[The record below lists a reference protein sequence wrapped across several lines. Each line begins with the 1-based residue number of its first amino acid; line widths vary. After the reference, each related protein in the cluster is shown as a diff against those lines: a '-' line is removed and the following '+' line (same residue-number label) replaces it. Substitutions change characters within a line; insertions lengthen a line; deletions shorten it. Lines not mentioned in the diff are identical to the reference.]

1 MRGRLPIFLFVVV
14 VVVLLVG
21 LNAASYVRVGRE
33 PELEGSPDRSTSNA
47 GPTGTRALYEFLEE
61 SGHKV
66 MRWREEPAAL
76 TAAGE
81 GERPATFVVVGR
93 VRREFTEDDK
103 RGLLKW
109 VARGGRLVI
118 IDRDAQ
124 HLLPAGE
131 RWGLNSSLTDYPEAD
146 ARADDA
152 ESIVAGTQP
161 VAPAQP
167 TALTRGVER
176 VALSR
181 YAARLFPKGTGE
193 AAPFVPAEG
202 DGSDEEI
209 EGNSDEEAG
218 EPLIEGA
225 QGPTS
230 TPTPVPLIE
239 GAEDQSSP
247 SPSPSAAAPPRVV
260 VPDEVYVE
268 EGEPAASPGDAPTPE
283 ETPEAPPFFG
293 PFGKEPEEKVETE
306 APTVHLADA
315 RGALL
320 ADYRRGEGRI
330 VVLADPFV
338 IANNGLARAD
348 NLQLAIN
355 VVTAGG
361 GGLVAFDEYHQGRG
375 ATHNQLATY
384 FTGTPVPAMFAQG
397 CLLAALFFWSRGR
410 RFARPIPALRPDRR
424 SKLEFVAALAEL
436 QQRARAFDLAIENIY
451 SRTRRALARY
461 GGADSAA
468 PRSDI
473 AAAVSARSGVDRARL
488 EELMRECEEA
498 AGGAKVSARRALAL
512 AVQLRELE
520 RALGIRMR
528 SREIKQAGRR

>member
-33 PELEGSPDRSTSNA
+33 PELEASPDRSTSNA

-66 MRWREEPAAL
+66 MRWREEPGALAA
-76 TAAGE
+76 AAE
-81 GERPATFVVVGR
+81 GERPATFVVVGAL
-93 VRREFTEDDK
+93 RREFTEEE
-103 RGLLKW
+103 RAGLLKW

-118 IDRDAQ
+118 IDREA
-124 HLLPAGE
+124 HGLLPAGE
-131 RWGLNSSLTDYPEAD
+131 RWGLSSSFSDYPDAG

-152 ESIVAGTQP
+152 EALVAGTQP

-176 VALSR
+176 VAYSR
-181 YAARLFPKGTGE
+181 YAARLTPRGTGE
-193 AAPFVPAEG
+193 AAPFVLAEG
-202 DGSDEEI
+202 DQTGAGAGGNAGAETGGLTN
-209 EGNSDEEAG
+209 EGTEGGAG
-218 EPLIEGA
+218 
-225 QGPTS
+225 
-230 TPTPVPLIE
+230 E
-239 GAEDQSSP
+239 GAEEGPSP
-247 SPSPSAAAPPRVV
+247 SPSPSASPRVV
-260 VPDEVYVE
+260 VSEEVDEDEDWPVVNTVE
-268 EGEPAASPGDAPTPE
+268 SPTPE
-283 ETPEAPPFFG
+283 ETPEEAPPIFG
-293 PFGKEPEEKVETE
+293 RSGGGPEEKVETE

-330 VVLADPFV
+330 VVLSDPFV
-338 IANNGLARAD
+338 VANNGLARAD
-348 NLQLAIN
+348 NLRLAVN
-355 VVTAGG
+355 VVTAG

-375 ATHNQLATY
+375 ATRNQLATY
-384 FTGTPVPAMFAQG
+384 FTGTPVPAMFAQA
-397 CLLAALFFWSRGR
+397 CLMAALLFWSRGR
-410 RFARPIPALRPDRR
+410 RFARPVPAPRPDRR

-461 GGADSAA
+461 GGADAAA
-468 PRSDI
+468 PRDEI
-473 AAAVSARSGVDRARL
+473 AAAVAARSGIDRARL
-488 EELMRECEEA
+488 EELMRECEAA
-498 AGGAKVSARRALAL
+498 AGGEKLSARHALAL
-512 AVQLRELE
+512 AVRLRELE

-528 SREIKQAGRR
+528 SREIKQAGRL

>member
-33 PELEGSPDRSTSNA
+33 PELEMSPDRSTSNA

-76 TAAGE
+76 AAAGE

-93 VRREFTEDDK
+93 VRREFTEEDK

-131 RWGLNSSLTDYPEAD
+131 RWGLNSSFTDYPEAD

-181 YAARLFPKGTGE
+181 YAARLFAKGTGE

-202 DGSDEEI
+202 GGSDAGASPGAETDV
-209 EGNSDEEAG
+209 SPDEEPEAG
-218 EPLIEGA
+218 G
-225 QGPTS
+225 
-230 TPTPVPLIE
+230 
-239 GAEDQSSP
+239 P
-247 SPSPSAAAPPRVV
+247 SPSPTAPAPRGVV
-260 VPDEVYVE
+260 VPDEV
-268 EGEPAASPGDAPTPE
+268 GEDEIDPAASPGETPTPE
-283 ETPEAPPFFG
+283 ETPEVPPFFG

-330 VVLADPFV
+330 VVLSDPFV
-338 IANNGLARAD
+338 VANNGLARAD

-397 CLLAALFFWSRGR
+397 CLLAALLFWSRGR
-410 RFARPIPALRPDRR
+410 RFARPIPAPRPDRR

-436 QQRARAFDLAIENIY
+436 QHRARAFDLAIENIY

-461 GGADSAA
+461 GGADAAA
-468 PRSDI
+468 PRPDI

-498 AGGAKVSARRALAL
+498 AGGANVSARRALAL

-528 SREIKQAGRR
+528 SREIKQASRL

>member
-14 VVVLLVG
+14 VVVLLTG

-33 PELEGSPDRSTSNA
+33 PELEVKPDRSTSNA

-66 MRWREEPAAL
+66 MRWREEPGALAA
-76 TAAGE
+76 AEE
-81 GERPATFVVVGR
+81 GERPSTFVVVGAL
-93 VRREFTEDDK
+93 RREFTEEE
-103 RGLLKW
+103 RAGLLKW

-118 IDRDAQ
+118 IDREAHD
-124 HLLPAGE
+124 LLPAGE
-131 RWGLNSSLTDYPEAD
+131 RWGLGSSFTDYPDAG

-152 ESIVAGTQP
+152 DALVAGTQP

-176 VALSR
+176 VAYSR
-181 YAARLFPKGTGE
+181 YAARLSPQGTGE

-202 DGSDEEI
+202 DDT
-209 EGNSDEEAG
+209 DAEAG
-218 EPLIEGA
+218 AETGGLTNERTEEDSEEGA
-225 QGPTS
+225 G
-230 TPTPVPLIE
+230 E
-239 GAEDQSSP
+239 GP
-247 SPSPSAAAPPRVV
+247 SPSPSASASPSATALPRVV
-260 VPDEVYVE
+260 VSEEVD
-268 EGEPAASPGDAPTPE
+268 EGEDEPIAAPAESPTPE
-283 ETPEAPPFFG
+283 ETPEDSPAFD
-293 PFGKEPEEKVETE
+293 PFGGEPEEKVETE

-315 RGALL
+315 RGGLL

-330 VVLADPFV
+330 VVLSDPFV
-338 IANNGLARAD
+338 VANNGLARAD
-348 NLQLAIN
+348 NLRLAVN
-355 VVTAGG
+355 VVTAG

-375 ATHNQLATY
+375 AARNQLATY
-384 FTGTPVPAMFAQG
+384 FTGTPVPAMCAQG
-397 CLLAALFFWSRGR
+397 CLMAALLFWSRGR
-410 RFARPIPALRPDRR
+410 RFARPVPAPRPDRR

-461 GGADSAA
+461 GGADAAA
-468 PRSDI
+468 PRADI
-473 AAAVSARSGVDRARL
+473 AAAVAARSGVDRARL

-498 AGGAKVSARRALAL
+498 AGGEKLSARRALGL